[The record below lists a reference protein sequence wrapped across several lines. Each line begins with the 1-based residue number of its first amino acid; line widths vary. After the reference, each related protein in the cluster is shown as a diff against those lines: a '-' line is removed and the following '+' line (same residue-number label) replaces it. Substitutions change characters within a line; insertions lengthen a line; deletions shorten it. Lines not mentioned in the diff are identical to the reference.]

1 MESRLNS
8 LGQGGPWGVQ
18 RPDEQWGL
26 EMGTEPS
33 GGTRVLCTST
43 LILSHQRE
51 GETAASHLLKTP
63 ERGLWNGIDTAGRQG
78 GCCRPRAWERRQ
90 EDLRDAQPVC
100 SGTPKGTKG
109 PVLILQRR
117 WKRTQCRLDNHS
129 LGWGGSD
136 PGPKQVYL
144 PGVVGGAQGHHT
156 ENSARVGLGG
166 ASPEPFLSKQRAKQ
180 RTAWE
185 PLLWD

>member
-8 LGQGGPWGVQ
+8 LGQGDPWGVQ

-33 GGTRVLCTST
+33 GGTRGPLHPPR
-43 LILSHQRE
+43 LSSASKRGRDCSQPSPEDTRE
-51 GETAASHLLKTP
+51 GTVEM
-63 ERGLWNGIDTAGRQG
+63 IDTAGRQG

-117 WKRTQCRLDNHS
+117 WKRTQCRLDSHS
-129 LGWGGSD
+129 LGWGVGFRPRPQAGLPPRCGGEGPRD
-136 PGPKQVYL
+136 TTLRTVPG
-144 PGVVGGAQGHHT
+144 
-156 ENSARVGLGG
+156 
-166 ASPEPFLSKQRAKQ
+166 
-180 RTAWE
+180 
-185 PLLWD
+185 WDWA